1 MNQTIRRTVALVAV
15 LNLIYFTIEF
25 SFAQIYGSLALLSDS
40 LDFLEDASVN
50 LLIFMAFSWS
60 LIARKR
66 LSYLLA
72 LILLVPG
79 VVFIFEAIS
88 RFNEPRVP
96 NGAGMSVIGVGALLV
111 NFYCAA
117 MLAKY
122 RKEEGGLAKAA
133 YLSARNDAMANVL
146 IIVGGLVTM
155 VWTSQF
161 PDLLIGIAI
170 FAMNFDAARQVLKSQ
185 HRTTGPSGL

>member
-1 MNQTIRRTVALVAV
+1 MNLTLRRTVALVAA
-15 LNLIYFTIEF
+15 LNLAYFAIEF
-25 SFAQIYGSLALLSDS
+25 TFAQIYGSLALLSDS

-50 LLIFMAFSWS
+50 LLIFIAFSWS

-72 LILLVPG
+72 LILLFPG

-88 RFNEPRVP
+88 RFNEPQVP
-96 NGAGMSVIGVGALLV
+96 NGAGMSAIGAGALVV

-117 MLAKY
+117 ILARHKN
-122 RKEEGGLAKAA
+122 EVGGLAKAA
-133 YLSARNDAMANVL
+133 YLSARNDAAANIL
-146 IIVGGLVTM
+146 IILAGIVTLV
-155 VWTSQF
+155 WSSQI
-161 PDLLIGIAI
+161 PDLVIGIAI

-185 HRTTGPSGL
+185 Q

>member
-1 MNQTIRRTVALVAV
+1 MNQTLRRTVALVAV

-72 LILLVPG
+72 FILFVPG
-79 VVFIFEAIS
+79 VVFVVEAIS
-88 RFNEPRVP
+88 RFNEPQVP

-117 MLAKY
+117 ILAKHK
-122 RKEEGGLAKAA
+122 KEEGGLAKAA

-155 VWTSQF
+155 VWTSQL

-185 HRTTGPSGL
+185 R